1 MEILFKGSSQPEL
14 NKILEIGKGYSYK
27 EIAKKLYSFQEEIN
41 QTGICNL
48 VLLDKNIH
56 HEFYFYLQDRITIYE
71 AIDRSLQIP
80 KGKGYQFINELTAL
94 EKMVRLEEELKLE
107 KEDKF
112 QKILLNSVSFDGLE
126 QKNNSEKPKPMNHF
140 ERKALLAEMK
150 KKDILSVAES
160 LGMDLIKIGRSY
172 KWKEHDSF
180 VFDTR
185 KNTFYWNSRG
195 FGGDCIKLV
204 QLMKECNFME
214 ALKFL
219 KEGEIKEY
227 KEGSKQREFHYYLK
241 DHDNIDLVK
250 QYLVNVRKLNSDT
263 VDFFYKNGIIA
274 QADYK
279 NPNTNQYEPV
289 LVFKNRDKDGNI
301 KGVAIQ
307 GITKHEENGDRA
319 YVKRT
324 LGDGYFGTKVTIG
337 NPPLTS
343 EMRSSENPLKIIVF
357 EAPIDLMSYY
367 EIFKEKMGDC
377 ILLSMNGLRKESIS
391 TTFSEIVF
399 PNANNEA
406 LRIRALDHVQKNI
419 NATNNFKFIL
429 AVDNDNWGKQFIENF
444 NFDKFPVI
452 QHLPKLNLGE
462 MKSDWNQVLQQAKQ
476 STQNKFY
483 ERVAQAT
490 TQYKRESEIEISQK
504 RTI

>member
-1 MEILFKGSSQPEL
+1 MEILFKGSSQSEL

-27 EIAKKLYSFQEEIN
+27 EIAKKLYSFQEAIN

-56 HEFYFYLQDRITIYE
+56 HEFYFNLQDRITIYE

-80 KGKGYQFINELTAL
+80 KGKGYQFMNELTAL

-126 QKNNSEKPKPMNHF
+126 QKNNSQKIKPMNHV
-140 ERKALLAEMK
+140 ERQALLAEMK

-160 LGMDLIKIGRSY
+160 LEMDLIKTGRSY

-204 QLMKECNFME
+204 QLMKECSFIE

-219 KEGEIKEY
+219 KEGEIKEH
-227 KEGSKQREFHYYLK
+227 KEVSVERKFRYFLN
-241 DHDNIDLVK
+241 DHDNIELVK
-250 QYLVNVRKLNSDT
+250 QYLVHERKLDSET

-307 GITKHEENGDRA
+307 GITKHEENGERA

-337 NPPLTS
+337 NPPITS
-343 EMRSSENPLKIIVF
+343 GTRTSENPLKIIVF

-406 LRIRALDHVQKNI
+406 LRIRALDHVQKHI

-490 TQYKRESEIEISQK
+490 TQYQRESGIEISQK
-504 RTI
+504 RTM